1 MSCGFNNVLKKVM
14 PKKLNDFDHNTNKI
28 CRHKSFCDGKSYSG
42 NEKKNSVLVKE
53 TTFFVFKI
61 VNLNNNYA
69 NVDSFKYILQSSKE
83 CSL

>member
-1 MSCGFNNVLKKVM
+1 M

-53 TTFFVFKI
+53 TIFLFLKLSI
-61 VNLNNNYA
+61 
-69 NVDSFKYILQSSKE
+69 
-83 CSL
+83 